1 MSSILNIRSTIVDYY
16 ERYSITTHEN
26 VGKTAMYAR
35 ADQLVY
41 VEQEHLSLLKR
52 DSAVVLSV
60 EEISLL
66 PKNI

>member
-1 MSSILNIRSTIVDYY
+1 
-16 ERYSITTHEN
+16 
-26 VGKTAMYAR
+26 MYAR
-35 ADQLVY
+35 ADQSVY

-52 DSAVVLSV
+52 DSEVVLSV